1 MIGTTISHYRIL
13 QKLGGGGMGVV
24 YEAEDLKLGR
34 HVALK
39 FLPSDLSSDPA
50 TLDRFQR
57 EARAASALNHP
68 HICTI
73 YEIHEHQGQPFLS
86 MELLEGQTL
95 KHLIANKPMDLE
107 AVLDLGL
114 QFADALAAAHAKGIV
129 HRDIKP
135 ANIFVTNRD
144 QAKSL
149 DFGLAKQTATVGSA
163 AKAGD
168 AGAATMTAEHL
179 TSPGTTLGTVAYMS
193 PEQARGK
200 PLDPRTDLFSFGAV
214 IYEMTTGV
222 LPFRGDSPAEIFDAI
237 LNRPPAPIARLN
249 PSAPPELERII
260 AKALERDRETRYQHA
275 SDIRADLK
283 RLKRETES
291 GRMVASSSA
300 TTPAVTAGPVT
311 SGRRILVLTVLT
323 MVVLLS
329 VFYFWY
335 TRSHPVSA
343 PNPAATSAS
352 PTSSAA
358 RPTSLRTM
366 AVLPFRS
373 LSGSSGDEAWGI
385 GMTDAIITRLAS
397 LQNWAV
403 RPTSSVLKYLKNP
416 ADPSQAAQELQVDSV
431 LDGTYQR
438 GAGVMRVSVQ
448 LIDRGTQATRWADH
462 YDLRTND
469 MLKFQDEIA
478 QKVLAGLQVQLTSKE
493 QQTLQAP
500 LTSSPQ
506 AYNYYLQG
514 RFYRN
519 EYFMRSRLESLHQA
533 RQFAQQAVDNDP
545 SFAEG
550 HALLADMYSM
560 EAANFAQNAGPNLAK
575 AIAVARHAVELKP
588 NSPECLVALGS
599 SLTEGG
605 HNLEALN
612 VLRHAT
618 AVAPNS
624 DEAWDLL
631 GYLYHYTG
639 LLDLAEKAYDRSIEL
654 NPTTVR
660 IHWMRARM
668 HLFQGHA
675 AEAEQEMRTVLA
687 TNPDQFKALAYLG
700 EFLYYQ
706 DKLDEAEKVFAR
718 SLELSRDSGDD
729 APQLLSAFLY
739 ASRGQRARIL
749 PAVFQYKP
757 EQVID
762 GDLAYWLS
770 GIYTMLGE
778 RDQAILWLKKAVAL
792 GNHNYPWFQRDKNF
806 ARLRNDPEYQRIM
819 ENLRQHWE
827 EYKQAT
833 M

>member
-39 FLPSDLSSDPA
+39 FLPADLSSDPA

-73 YEIHEHQGQPFLS
+73 YEIDEHQGQPFLS

-95 KHLIANKPMDLE
+95 KHVIGNKPMDME
-107 AVLDLGL
+107 RVLDLAL
-114 QFADALAAAHAKGIV
+114 QIADALDAAHAKGIV

-144 QAKSL
+144 QAKIL
-149 DFGLAKQTATVGSA
+149 DFGLAKQTTAIGSA

-168 AGAATMTAEHL
+168 AGALTMTAEHL

-237 LNRPPAPIARLN
+237 LNRPPTPIARLN
-249 PSAPPELERII
+249 PAAPLELERII

-291 GRMVASSSA
+291 GRLIASSSA
-300 TTPAVTAGPVT
+300 TAPAAPAGRAVTP
-311 SGRRILVLTVLT
+311 SRRILSLTVLT
-323 MVVLLS
+323 LVVLLGA
-329 VFYFWY
+329 FYFWY
-335 TRSHPVSA
+335 TRSHA
-343 PNPAATSAS
+343 PTVATS
-352 PTSSAA
+352 PSSAKTSA
-358 RPTSLRTM
+358 SLRTM

-373 LSGSSGDEAWGI
+373 LSGTSSDEAWGI
-385 GMTDAIITRLAS
+385 GMTDAIITRLTS
-397 LQNWAV
+397 LQNLAV
-403 RPTSSVLKYLKNP
+403 RPTSSVLKYIKNP
-416 ADPSQAAQELQVDSV
+416 ADPTQAAQELQVDSV

-448 LIDRGTQATRWADH
+448 LIDRGTQSTRWADH

-478 QKVLAGLQVQLTSKE
+478 QKVLSGLQVQLTSKE
-493 QQTLQAP
+493 QQSLEAP
-500 LTSSPQ
+500 LTASPQ

-519 EYFMRSRLESLHQA
+519 EYFMRSRLESIHQA
-533 RQFAQQAVDNDP
+533 RQLAQQAIDNDP
-545 SFAEG
+545 LFAEG
-550 HALLADMYSM
+550 HALLADLYAI
-560 EAANFAQNAGPNLAK
+560 EATNFADNAASNLAK
-575 AIAVARHAVELKP
+575 SLAIARHAVELKP
-588 NSPECLVALGS
+588 NSPECLVALS
-599 SLTEGG
+599 SPLIESGR
-605 HNLEALN
+605 NLEALN
-612 VLRHAT
+612 VVRHAT
-618 AVAPNS
+618 TVAPNF
-624 DEAWDLL
+624 DRAWDML

-639 LLDLAEKAYDRSIEL
+639 LLDLAEKAYDRSIAL

-660 IHWMRARM
+660 IHWMHARM
-668 HLFQGHA
+668 LLFQGRA
-675 AEAEQEMRTVLA
+675 AEAEQEMRTSLA
-687 TNPDQFKALAYLG
+687 ANPDQFKVMAYLG

-706 DKLDEAEKVFAR
+706 DKFDEADKVLVR
-718 SLELSRDSGDD
+718 SLELARDTGDD
-729 APQLLSAFLY
+729 VPQLMAAFLY
-739 ASRGQRARIL
+739 ASRGQRPRIA
-749 PAVFQYKP
+749 PVVFQYKP

-762 GDLAYWLS
+762 GDVAYWLS
-770 GIYTMLGE
+770 GIYTLLGE

-792 GNHNYPWFQRDKNF
+792 GNHDYPWFQRDKNF
-806 ARLRNDPEYQRIM
+806 VRLRSDPEYQRIM
-819 ENLRQHWE
+819 QDVRQHWE
-827 EYKQAT
+827 EYKKAVGEE
-833 M
+833 